1 MALFTN
7 LNNFKMV
14 KNKFHALTCVLA
26 AILAFSSCEK
36 PEEEYEPVALVSP
49 ELSVEITGASFT
61 VSWEAVENAASYS
74 YVFQDEAEETTSET
88 SVTFSDLEPGTYTV
102 KVKADAPADSKE
114 YLDSEYA
121 ETTAEIKD
129 EVKPNALATPQLT
142 VEVSETSFTVSW
154 TAVEN
159 AESYT
164 YVFQDEAEETTSDT
178 SVTFS
183 DLEPGTYTVKVK
195 ANAPADS
202 KEYTDSEYAETT
214 AEIKEPEDPVA
225 LATPQLTVEV
235 SETSFTVSWTAV
247 ENAESYSYVFLNEAE
262 ETTSETSVTFSDLEP
277 GTYNVMVKANA
288 PVGSVE
294 YTDSEYAEITATIE
308 PPAELTFEI
317 TVTDVTY
324 NSANIRIVPSD
335 LAAHYTYFIGYQSD
349 LDYYTD
355 AEEYMTVMIEYYELN
370 IYTGELAG
378 SVNDL
383 PSNTEFIVVACG
395 IDAGET
401 ITITSDVVV
410 KPFTTEAAP
419 VDEELEKWIGT
430 WTATFEKTLV
440 WSEGAQYLETS
451 VEDRQMTKTLTME
464 IDPAN
469 PQQLLIYGW
478 TSLGEDFPAHAMS
491 GDGGTL
497 EVYSGVQMG
506 YADSQG
512 ITPTWT
518 STAELYGQL
527 SFIPGLFPAYTF
539 TLDGEQANSTLYEG
553 QLQDGNTYTILGLEI
568 YGLSETQISIYA
580 NTLPL
585 EQPAGNA
592 TLTKVPASAP
602 RIFTVSKSP
611 KRVKPANLPVFPA
624 SFDFLHA
631 E

>member
-247 ENAESYSYVFLNEAE
+247 DNAESYSYVFQDEAE

-277 GTYNVMVKANA
+277 GTYSVKVKANA

-308 PPAELTFEI
+308 PPVELTFEI

-335 LAAHYTYFIGYQSD
+335 LTAPYTYFFGYQSD
-349 LDYYTD
+349 LDNFTGP
-355 AEEYMTVMIEYYELN
+355 EEFMTAMIEHYEFD
-370 IYTGELAG
+370 ICTGELAG

-395 IDAGET
+395 IDAGG
-401 ITITSDVVV
+401 TITSDVVV
-410 KPFTTEAAP
+410 EPFTTEAAP

-451 VEDRQMTKTLTME
+451 VEDRQMTKTLTIE

-478 TSLGEDFPAHAMS
+478 TSLGEDFPAYAMS

-497 EVYSGVQMG
+497 EVYSGVQVG
-506 YADSQG
+506 NADSQG
-512 ITPTWT
+512 FVPTWAG
-518 STAELYGQL
+518 TAELYGQVTL
-527 SFIPGLFPAYTF
+527 ITGQYPAYTF
-539 TLDGEQANSTLYEG
+539 TLNGEQATSTLYEG
-553 QLQDGNTYTILGLEI
+553 QLQGGDTFTTLGLEI
-568 YGLSETQISIYA
+568 YALSETQFSIYA

-592 TLTKVPASAP
+592 TLTKVPNSAP